1 MFCQVCGCS
10 VLLRG
15 VLFSCTGGGFVT
27 FLLAAQ
33 VLDMPSEI
41 GIFGRFVTF
50 LLLFVFRKLLN
61 IKECYFVTS
70 VTSFFLPSYVWF
82 LQKVGK
88 TGGVGTKSGRP

>member
-1 MFCQVCGCS
+1 
-10 VLLRG
+10 
-15 VLFSCTGGGFVT
+15 
-27 FLLAAQ
+27 